1 MLPPLTY
8 QQELVDA
15 ISVPMFFLDVT
26 GRFAGSNRA
35 FTEFV
40 GQSDEYVRNEG
51 VYQLISDRNAD
62 KHQEIDN
69 KLLQD
74 GSVEPYEDEVLG
86 AGVRKYFVIFRKALV
101 HDSDGNVTG
110 IVATIIDVTDLKTA
124 EEALVASESQKK
136 AILDGFPGFIALF
149 DRNMSAIWVNDSV
162 HQDMN
167 MPIGRLCQDIICKQ
181 PNSCDDCAFTK
192 SIKSGKVEIGIR
204 RVESRD
210 DRGAIFYEI
219 IGTPVKNSAGEVENV
234 IVIARDVTERFK
246 MERQLRHTQKM
257 QAIGT
262 LAGGIAHDFN
272 NVLTPIMGYTE
283 IIKLKM
289 RQLGI
294 EDEPTFE
301 YLSEILI
308 AGKRAEK
315 LVEQILTFS
324 QIGEQKEHPQY
335 IHPIAKE
342 IIKLLRSTLPANIKI
357 DQRIDEGCGPVNL
370 DPVELQQVLI
380 NMCTNS
386 ADAIGNERGTLS
398 IDIRPAEQAE
408 GDNTEWIEIIVS
420 DTGEGMSTEL
430 RDRIFEPYFSTK
442 DTGYGTG
449 MGLAIVHSIVTR
461 NGGVVEV
468 QSEEERG
475 SVFRVLLPVVVRKR
489 SSGLLVNG
497 DDVFDGKG
505 RIILVDDEGQVVQV
519 VGELLRSVGYHVS
532 GWTSPK
538 AALEHFS
545 ENHQAYDLL
554 VTDLTMPHMT
564 GVELSAE
571 VKRIRPDFPVV
582 LITGY
587 SDRLTREFAMNAGID
602 EYCMKPVSLRDLSN
616 VVGRLL
622 NLSEEES
629 AS

>member
-1 MLPPLTY
+1 MSPPLTY
-8 QQELVDA
+8 QQDLVDA
-15 ISVPMFFLDVT
+15 IPVPLFFLDST
-26 GRFAGSNRA
+26 GKFAGSNRA
-35 FTEFV
+35 FREFI
-40 GQSDEYVRNEG
+40 GQSDEYVRDKG

-69 KLLQD
+69 NLLLT
-74 GSVEPYEDEVLG
+74 GSVEPYEDVVLG
-86 AGVRKYFVIFRKALV
+86 AGVRKYFVMFRKALV

-110 IVATIIDVTDLKTA
+110 IVATIIDVTDQKTA

-136 AILDGFPGFIALF
+136 AILDGFPGIIALF

-167 MPIGRLCQDIICKQ
+167 LPIGRLCQDIICKR

-192 SIKSGKVEIGIR
+192 SIQSGKVEVGIR

-210 DRGAIFYEI
+210 DSGAIFYEI
-219 IGTPVKNSAGEVENV
+219 IGTPVKNAGGEVENV

-246 MERQLRHTQKM
+246 MERQLRHAQKM

-301 YLSEILI
+301 YLGEILI

-357 DQRIDEGCGPVNL
+357 DQRIDENCGPVNL

-408 GDNTEWIEIIVS
+408 DDKTEWIEILVS

-442 DTGYGTG
+442 EKGYGPG

-461 NGGVVEV
+461 MGGVVEV
-468 QSEEERG
+468 QREE
-475 SVFRVLLPVVVRKR
+475 
-489 SSGLLVNG
+489 
-497 DDVFDGKG
+497 
-505 RIILVDDEGQVVQV
+505 
-519 VGELLRSVGYHVS
+519 
-532 GWTSPK
+532 
-538 AALEHFS
+538 
-545 ENHQAYDLL
+545 
-554 VTDLTMPHMT
+554 
-564 GVELSAE
+564 
-571 VKRIRPDFPVV
+571 
-582 LITGY
+582 
-587 SDRLTREFAMNAGID
+587 
-602 EYCMKPVSLRDLSN
+602 
-616 VVGRLL
+616 
-622 NLSEEES
+622 
-629 AS
+629 